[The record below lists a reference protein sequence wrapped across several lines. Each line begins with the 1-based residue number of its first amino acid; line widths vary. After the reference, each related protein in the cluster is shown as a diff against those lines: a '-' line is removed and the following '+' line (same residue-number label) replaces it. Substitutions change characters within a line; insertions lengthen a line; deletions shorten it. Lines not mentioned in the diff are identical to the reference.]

1 MIPISSL
8 TDIAAIGGAKARQ
21 SGVGDDR
28 IPPGDREVRMA
39 SKDLRYQIERWENE
53 GGAGGGRHGSGRSG
67 RDLEATE
74 HHSGA

>member
-1 MIPISSL
+1 MIAIPSL
-8 TDIAAIGGAKARQ
+8 ADMTTIGGAKARQ
-21 SGVGDDR
+21 SDVGDDR
-28 IPPGDREVRMA
+28 IRPSDREVRIA

-53 GGAGGGRHGSGRSG
+53 GGAGDERRGSGRLG